1 MKLHE
6 LSPNP
11 GSRQRRKRV
20 GRGDSSGLGKT
31 AGRGEKGQKS
41 RTGAKIRPFFEGGQI
56 PLFRRLPK
64 RGFKNADRIIYTLVN
79 LNILE
84 ENFNAGDVVDVAAL
98 QEKNLIGKKFFALK
112 IGKRGLLVGP
122 VKGKTVGIKRLI
134 FIAPA
139 LICSV
144 RAVFSVTDERVT
156 DMREMRADLVRSAR
170 HQLDIKQGI
179 ATSLTDH
186 LIFSD
191 DIFTTR

>member
-41 RTGAKIRPFFEGGQI
+41 RTGSKVRPFFEGGQI

-64 RGFKNADRIIYTLVN
+64 RGFNQPDHIEYALVN

-84 ENFNAGDVVDVAAL
+84 DNFAAGDVVDAESLRAKKLLGKAEKMIKILAHGELTKALTVKAEKFSAAAKAKI
-98 QEKNLIGKKFFALK
+98 EAAGGK
-112 IGKRGLLVGP
+112 VE
-122 VKGKTVGIKRLI
+122 VV
-134 FIAPA
+134 
-139 LICSV
+139 
-144 RAVFSVTDERVT
+144 E
-156 DMREMRADLVRSAR
+156 
-170 HQLDIKQGI
+170 
-179 ATSLTDH
+179 
-186 LIFSD
+186 
-191 DIFTTR
+191 

>member
-41 RTGAKIRPFFEGGQI
+41 RTGSKIRPFFEGGQI

-64 RGFKNADRIIYTLVN
+64 RGFNQPNHIEYALVN

-84 ENFNAGDVVDVAAL
+84 DNFAAGDVVDAESLRAKKLLGKAEMMIKILANGELTKALTVKAEKFSAAAKAKI
-98 QEKNLIGKKFFALK
+98 EAAGGK
-112 IGKRGLLVGP
+112 VE
-122 VKGKTVGIKRLI
+122 VV
-134 FIAPA
+134 
-139 LICSV
+139 
-144 RAVFSVTDERVT
+144 E
-156 DMREMRADLVRSAR
+156 
-170 HQLDIKQGI
+170 
-179 ATSLTDH
+179 
-186 LIFSD
+186 
-191 DIFTTR
+191 

>member
-41 RTGAKIRPFFEGGQI
+41 RTGSKIRPFFEGGQI

-64 RGFKNADRIIYTLVN
+64 RGFNQPNHIEYALVN

-84 ENFNAGDVVDVAAL
+84 DNFAAGDVVDAESLRAKKLLGKAEKMIKILANGELTKAL
-98 QEKNLIGKKFFALK
+98 
-112 IGKRGLLVGP
+112 
-122 VKGKTVGIKRLI
+122 T
-134 FIAPA
+134 
-139 LICSV
+139 V
-144 RAVFSVTDERVT
+144 RAEKFSAAAQAKIEAAGGKVEVV
-156 DMREMRADLVRSAR
+156 E
-170 HQLDIKQGI
+170 
-179 ATSLTDH
+179 
-186 LIFSD
+186 
-191 DIFTTR
+191 

>member
-41 RTGAKIRPFFEGGQI
+41 RTGSKIRPFFEGGQI

-64 RGFKNADRIIYTLVN
+64 RGFNQPNHIEYALVN

-84 ENFNAGDVVDVAAL
+84 DNFAAGDVVDTESLRAKKLLGKAEKMIKILANGELTKALTVKAEKFSAAA
-98 QEKNLIGKKFFALK
+98 QAKIEAAGGK
-112 IGKRGLLVGP
+112 VE
-122 VKGKTVGIKRLI
+122 VV
-134 FIAPA
+134 
-139 LICSV
+139 
-144 RAVFSVTDERVT
+144 E
-156 DMREMRADLVRSAR
+156 
-170 HQLDIKQGI
+170 
-179 ATSLTDH
+179 
-186 LIFSD
+186 
-191 DIFTTR
+191 